1 MPGNGVVA
9 FWGTPEP
16 AVEAAAL
23 GLPAG
28 AADTMGTR
36 LPASPTPPT
45 LPTLLPHGG
54 SLVDVDVPALLVP
67 VREAVGS
74 LAALTAAGT
83 GTGTHVVAG
92 SGDDAPEAP
101 AADRPW
107 SHSVHAWAVAARLAL
122 EHVTAGHL
130 VPVLREAGEGRVRA
144 HWRAATNGDPR
155 LAALAAALPAAA
167 HALRVPTPDA
177 TTPTPYATSTPGIP
191 PIPDTASAPQITS
204 APNGTS
210 TPDATDTPPA
220 PTRVWS
226 PLALL
231 TAFCD
236 AVADTCARTG
246 DAPTTTPPSWVAT
259 LTTFPNSPEIPAPT
273 APTPGRLAEWA
284 LTGDGERAAVRLH
297 LRLGTPAGPDALWPL
312 TFHLEAVDESGTLVS
327 AHRVWD
333 TDSGTL
339 SLGDR
344 LLDDPQEALTE
355 GLGRAARVFR
365 PLTACLEEN
374 RPTRALLNP
383 FQAAELFGDTAT
395 ALHTAGIGLTLPDE
409 LDGEDG
415 HELGPRLRVG
425 TRRTARKNT
434 AQTTGATGTT
444 RAPHPRTVTYRW
456 EAVVGDEAATPDEV
470 ALLASRGE
478 PLAPWRNT
486 WIRLDPDRIDELAGL
501 VGTSGRLSTAEA
513 LAIAL
518 CGRHRT
524 EEFGDV
530 PAVADG
536 SVADLVGRLREAGG
550 RTEPDLTGVHADL
563 RDYQRRGVAWLRSLT
578 DLGFGALLA
587 DDMGLGKTLQ
597 TIALLAGRAG
607 DRPRLVVCPTSVVSN
622 WERELARFA
631 PGLPVIRHHGARRA
645 TTPDA
650 FTPGAV
656 VVTSYALLRL
666 DADLLASVDWD
677 LVVLDEA
684 QQIKNHTAQTA
695 RAALRLDARA
705 RVALTGT
712 PVENRLSE
720 LWSIAHFANPGL
732 LGSHRRF
739 KEQFAGPIER
749 DGDREA
755 AERLRAV
762 VSPFVLRRMKSAV
775 VDELPAKMESTV
787 PCDLTAEQARLY
799 RAAVADALD
808 GDDGLGT
815 GIRRQGNVLRLLT
828 HLKQICNHPAQYLGE
843 NPASAN
849 ALAGRSG
856 KLMRATEMLGEA
868 VAAGDRALVFT
879 QYRVM
884 GELLA
889 RHLAAE
895 LGLDDVPF
903 LHGGTPA
910 ERRDAMVDAF
920 QHGDAASPLL
930 VISLKAGGFG
940 LNLTRASH
948 VLHYDRWWN
957 PAVEDQATDRAHRI
971 GQTKTVHVH
980 KLVTADTFEERID
993 ALLESKRSLADAV
1006 VGTSETW
1013 LAELDDDAL
1022 RALVRLAGSEEST
1035 SAGGP
1040 TPSAA
1045 TGETA

>member
-1 MPGNGVVA
+1 MGTPEFPGRLQATFVPDPDVPGDGAMA

-16 AVEAAAL
+16 AAEAAAL
-23 GLPAG
+23 GLPAAR
-28 AADTMGTR
+28 AAAGTR
-36 LPASPTPPT
+36 

-54 SLVDVDVPALLVP
+54 SLVDADVPALLVP
-67 VREAVGS
+67 VGEAVGA
-74 LAALTAAGT
+74 LAALAA
-83 GTGTHVVAG
+83 ARDEDD
-92 SGDDAPEAP
+92 GDEEDEEDEEGAEEAHAVPEHLW
-101 AADRPW
+101 D
-107 SHSVHAWAVAARLAL
+107 HSVRAWAVAARLAL

-130 VPVLREAGEGRVRA
+130 VPALSEAGEGRVRA
-144 HWRAATNGDPR
+144 HWRAETGGDPR
-155 LAALAAALPAAA
+155 LAALAQALPAAA
-167 HALRVPTPDA
+167 HALRTTAPSPDG
-177 TTPTPYATSTPGIP
+177 TPGE
-191 PIPDTASAPQITS
+191 A
-204 APNGTS
+204 
-210 TPDATDTPPA
+210 
-220 PTRVWS
+220 RVWS

-236 AVADTCARTG
+236 AVADACARAQSPA
-246 DAPTTTPPSWVAT
+246 APADSWTAALAGATDVSAPAGLTP
-259 LTTFPNSPEIPAPT
+259 E
-273 APTPGRLAEWA
+273 RLAEWA
-284 LTGDGERAAVRLH
+284 EAGGGERAAARLC

-312 TFHLEAVDESGTLVS
+312 TFHVEAVDEPGTLVS
-327 AHRVWD
+327 AERVWD
-333 TDSGTL
+333 SGSGTL
-339 SLGDR
+339 AVAGRVLAG
-344 LLDDPQEALTE
+344 PQEALTE

-365 PLTACLEEN
+365 PLAAALEES
-374 RPTRALLNP
+374 RPVRVLLNP

-395 ALHTAGIGLTLPDE
+395 ALHTAGIGLAVPDA
-409 LDGEDG
+409 LSGGHDKHGENGG
-415 HELGPRLRVG
+415 HGNVLAPRLRVG
-425 TRRTARKNT
+425 TRRTARKN
-434 AQTTGATGTT
+434 AGAPPG
-444 RAPHPRTVTYRW
+444 RTVTYRW
-456 EAVVGDEAATPDEV
+456 EAVVGDEPATPDEV

-478 PLAPWRNT
+478 PLAPWRDT
-486 WIRLDPDRIDELAGL
+486 WVRLDPDRIDDLAGL
-501 VGTSGRLSTAEA
+501 VGKTGRLSTAEA
-513 LAIAL
+513 LSIAL

-524 EEFGDV
+524 DEFGDV

-536 SVADLVGRLREAGG
+536 SVADLVARLREAGR

-563 RDYQRRGVAWLRSLT
+563 RDYQRRGVAWLQSLT

-597 TIALLAGRAG
+597 TIALLAGRTG

-631 PGLPVIRHHGARRA
+631 PGLTVVRHHGTRRA
-645 TTPDA
+645 TDPAA
-650 FTPGAV
+650 FAPGAV

-695 RAALRLDARA
+695 RAAMRLEARS

-720 LWSIAHFANPGL
+720 LWSITHFANPGL

-749 DGDREA
+749 DGDKEA

-762 VSPFVLRRMKSAV
+762 VTPFVLRRLKSAV

-808 GDDGLGT
+808 GDEGLGT
-815 GIRRQGNVLRLLT
+815 GSRRQGNVLRLLT
-828 HLKQICNHPAQYLGE
+828 HLKQICNHPVQYLHEEETTATG
-843 NPASAN
+843 S
-849 ALAGRSG
+849 LAGRSG

-884 GELLA
+884 GDLLS

-903 LHGGTPA
+903 LHGGTPP

-920 QHGDAASPLL
+920 QHDDTASPILI
-930 VISLKAGGFG
+930 ISLKAGGFG

-957 PAVEDQATDRAHRI
+957 PAVEDQATDRAHRL

-980 KLVTADTFEERID
+980 KLVTADTFEERIA

-1022 RALVRLAGSEEST
+1022 RALVRLADSEEST
-1035 SAGGP
+1035 GAGDP
-1040 TPSAA
+1040 TLSAA